1 MIRLLAVPTTAG
13 SGAGMG
19 WSYAPPAAE
28 LPGPIPTAP
37 GPAPIGAGTGAYPFW
52 CCAGAPP
59 RRCAN
64 NTSKSSCT
72 STSLSWDK
80 LGTTALLVLPFDAA
94 ERGRRANGWC
104 TTVLRI
110 SRVVRRCGM
119 SLRDG
124 SGGMKSDFGTR
135 SIARR
140 SRSIRRRLRL
150 ASVTSVFWSVSRS
163 CYTERTREV

>member
-1 MIRLLAVPTTAG
+1 MCLLQPNSQAQCSTVPT
-13 SGAGMG
+13 
-19 WSYAPPAAE
+19 
-28 LPGPIPTAP
+28 
-37 GPAPIGAGTGAYPFW
+37 PAPTGAGTGEYPFW
-52 CCAGAPP
+52 CCTGAPP

-80 LGTTALLVLPFDAA
+80 LGTTALLALPFDAA
-94 ERGRRANGWC
+94 ARGRRAKGWW
-104 TTVLRI
+104 TTVFKI

-124 SGGMKSDFGTR
+124 SGGMKSDLGTR

-163 CYTERTREV
+163 CYTERIRQV